1 MDVVTVYFCLFELLA
16 FDCNTGILFSRHL
29 QHLTVHPWQEDQMDR
44 AQKPEAH
51 HTLVESDVCDE
62 LVAAKTILST

>member
-1 MDVVTVYFCLFELLA
+1 MWASYFL
-16 FDCNTGILFSRHL
+16 DL
-29 QHLTVHPWQEDQMDR
+29 QHATVQPWQEDQVDR

-51 HTLVESDVCDE
+51 HPLAESDVCDE